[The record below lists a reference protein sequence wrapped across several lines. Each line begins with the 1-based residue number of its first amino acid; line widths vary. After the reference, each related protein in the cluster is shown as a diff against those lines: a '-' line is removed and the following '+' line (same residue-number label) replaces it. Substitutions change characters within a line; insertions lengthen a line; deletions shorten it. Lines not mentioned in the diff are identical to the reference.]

1 MLVAVV
7 MSLVALLLVVGI
19 CIVGMRWL
27 VARVHG
33 HGDIESEFRAMVD
46 DQQCFECNGSGAT
59 RSRGELRPCPVCDG
73 TGTLRAPF

>member
-1 MLVAVV
+1 

-19 CIVGMRWL
+19 CAIGMRWL

-33 HGDIESEFRAMVD
+33 HGDIDAELRSLTD
-46 DQQCFECNGSGAT
+46 DERCFECSGSGAT
-59 RSRGELRPCPVCDG
+59 RSRGGLRPCPVCEG